1 MIYISAIGMVN
12 ALGRNLDDIARHL
25 SLGVAPGMKPRQGW
39 LINQHDAVL
48 GGVEGELP
56 AIPARFA
63 AHRSRNNQLLL
74 AALAQIQPRVDDAIA
89 RYGVARVAVIL
100 GTSTS
105 GLDEGDRF
113 VSHHHHG
120 ERDDNWHYYQ
130 QELGDPSRFL
140 SQFLELEGPAYT
152 LSTACSSSARAIIS
166 GRRLI
171 DAGLVDAALVGGADS
186 LSRMPINGFDSLESF
201 SPTLC
206 KPFAK
211 ERSGITIGEAAGLL
225 LLTREPQPLA
235 LLGVGESSDAF
246 HISAPHPEGEG
257 AIRAIEMALQ
267 DAGLTPRDIGYIN
280 LHGTATPLNDRIES
294 HVVHKIFGTQTPCSS
309 TKHLTG
315 HTLGAAGVTEAAL
328 SALILLRGLDL
339 PAQDFRD
346 ATPDDSLPECGILH
360 APAPLTRPAILSNS
374 FAFGGNNASLII
386 GRRV

>member
-12 ALGRNLDDIARHL
+12 ALGNSLDDIARQL
-25 SLGVAPGMKPRQGW
+25 TLGVAPGMQPRQGW
-39 LINQHDAVL
+39 LANGAEAML
-48 GGVEGELP
+48 GAVEGELP
-56 AIPARFA
+56 AIPAHLA

-74 AALAQIQPRVDDAIA
+74 AALSQIQHKVDEAIS
-89 RYGVARVAVIL
+89 RYGAERVAVIL

-113 VSHHHHG
+113 VSHYHDG

-140 SQFLELEGPAYT
+140 SQYLDLAGPAYT

-171 DAGLVDAALVGGADS
+171 EAGLVDVAIVGGADS
-186 LSRMPINGFDSLESF
+186 LSRMPVNGFNSLESF
-201 SPTLC
+201 STALC
-206 KPFAK
+206 QPFAR
-211 ERSGITIGEAAGLL
+211 ERCGITIGEAAGLL

-235 LLGVGESSDAF
+235 LLGVGESSDAW

-257 AIRAIEMALQ
+257 AIRAIRQALQ
-267 DAGLTPRDIGYIN
+267 DAGLAPSDIGYIN
-280 LHGTATPLNDRIES
+280 LHGTATLLNDQIES
-294 HVVHKIFGTQTPCSS
+294 KVINTLFGETTPCSS

-328 SALILLRGLDL
+328 SALILLRGLAL
-339 PAQDFRD
+339 PPQDFRH
-346 ATPDDSLPECGILH
+346 ATPDDSLPACGILH
-360 APAPLTRPAILSNS
+360 APATLARPTILSNS

-386 GRRV
+386 GRC